1 MDYSNPDVMLPTHE
15 KQQHNNDMWD
25 NGVGNEALRQQ
36 VSVTKRITSLGNE
49 RLESSL
55 GVTIPLSSP
64 LVTFPMREVL
74 TPLQG
79 LRFPERGP

>member
-55 GVTIPLSSP
+55 GGHNPPLLSIGHIPHERGPYASSGVTIP
-64 LVTFPMREVL
+64 
-74 TPLQG
+74 
-79 LRFPERGP
+79 